1 VSRGRAIVVLCIAA
15 TLLALVWRIL
25 PTAAPPL
32 YDGLCL
38 ADPYRILGTNPSP
51 TSASKQYGVG
61 QFKASEVLTSET
73 PAQALLLM
81 PDLSFKAS
89 APFTVTLSPVRRPAS
104 SLPAGRTFDGNV
116 YSMLATTSSGTP
128 VEPIQP
134 VTILLRATGST
145 GPTRVI
151 ERLDGRTWTP
161 LQTFNAGCGDTFE
174 AASSRLGEFAVVKLT
189 SPPGRSGAPVD
200 LIVGAIVAAIVLAVA
215 GVLITVVT
223 MRAQTRRRASGG
235 DHRSTPRR

>member
-1 VSRGRAIVVLCIAA
+1 VVLCIAA
-15 TLLALVWRIL
+15 TLLALVWRML
-25 PTAAPPL
+25 PTATPPL

-38 ADPYRILGTNPSP
+38 ADPYRIVGASPSP
-51 TSASKQYGVG
+51 TSALKQYRVG
-61 QFKASEVLTSET
+61 QFQASEVLTAES
-73 PAQALLLM
+73 PAQAQLLM
-81 PDLSFKAS
+81 PDGSFKAS
-89 APFTVTLSPVRRPAS
+89 APFTVTISPVPRPAP
-104 SLPAGRTFDGNV
+104 SLPVGRTFDGNV
-116 YSMLATTSSGTP
+116 YSMVARTSSGAP

-189 SPPGRSGAPVD
+189 SPPARSGAPVG
-200 LIVGAIVAAIVLAVA
+200 LIVGAIVGAFVLAVA

-223 MRAQTRRRASGG
+223 MRAQTRRRVSGG